1 MADKLIN
8 TMDFGTGDIYYPAA
22 KAENI
27 YGEVD
32 LANGGTGS
40 NTAEGARANIGAASQ
55 ATADELS
62 GKINNLSVQ
71 CTDDGEGNITLT
83 FGA

>member
-1 MADKLIN
+1 MGNAETEN
-8 TMDFGTGDIYYPAA
+8 PTMTTYAA
-22 KAENI
+22 A
-27 YGEVD
+27 GVD
-32 LANGGTGS
+32 
-40 NTAEGARANIGAASQ
+40 TAEGARANIGAASQ

-83 FGA
+83 FGV